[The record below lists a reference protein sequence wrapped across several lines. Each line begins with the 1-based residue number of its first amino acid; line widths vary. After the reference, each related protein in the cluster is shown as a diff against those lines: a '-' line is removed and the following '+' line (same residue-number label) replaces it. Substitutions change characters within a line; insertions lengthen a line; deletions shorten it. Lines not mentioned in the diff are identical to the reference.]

1 LVLPG
6 KYSARLAI
14 ERDGVLTDT
23 GATRSF
29 TVKALPESG
38 EITTDRQAL
47 QIFQLEVA
55 SLQRAVRGSV
65 KAMAEL
71 RDRLAH
77 LRATMRVT
85 PAMTAED
92 RAAVTSLEA
101 RLLDLGVRFNGDRT
115 VSSRNEPAP
124 MGIASRVSSIYG
136 TLVNSQSPVGQN
148 FRGSYQVA
156 TEEFSLALSELGDL
170 ATEIA
175 ALEASMERSGA
186 PWTPGRIPAMPQ

>member
-1 LVLPG
+1 VLPG

-14 ERDGVLTDT
+14 ERDGILTDT
-23 GATRSF
+23 GAARSF
-29 TVKALPESG
+29 TVKVLSESG

-47 QIFQLEVA
+47 QVFQLEVA

-65 KAMAEL
+65 KAMGEL
-71 RDRLAH
+71 RNRLAH
-77 LRATMRVT
+77 IRATMRVT
-85 PAMTAED
+85 PAISAQD
-92 RAAVTSLEA
+92 REAVRSLEV
-101 RLLDLGVRFNGDRT
+101 RLSDLGVRLNGDRT

-136 TLVNSQSPVGQN
+136 TLANSQSAVGQN

-156 TEEFSLALSELGDL
+156 TEEFSLALSELADL
-170 ATEIA
+170 AAETA
-175 ALEASMERSGA
+175 VLEASLERNGA